1 MGAGAETNVGEKPG
15 YIFELTADLGCGRN
29 YSIRGN
35 FPVNTTLELM
45 NTEMDKLVRVCDRQL
60 SKAIIPNIEEKLRK
74 EENALLTF
82 ENNLKTLKKQAEG
95 HKSIPAVAQGNID
108 NASINVN
115 NQAQI
120 VAEQKKLLERVKKD
134 AE

>member
-1 MGAGAETNVGEKPG
+1 MDKGAEENVGHKPG

-35 FPVNTTLELM
+35 FGVGETLESM
-45 NTEMDKLVRVCDRQL
+45 NKEMDKLVRVCDRQL

-74 EENALLTF
+74 EEHALQTF

-108 NASINVN
+108 NAQTNVS
-115 NQAQI
+115 NQTQI